1 MLPAGMETSFRQV
14 WEQVRWTLQDYGF
27 EREPQRVVIAGL
39 PGAGKKTLFNTLWG
53 REVIGSGVPLPL
65 TGADFGLFRLMD
77 LPCDLN
83 ESESFLYPL
92 PLEDATVIV
101 YVLNG
106 VRGLTPEDF
115 QWLSRLRVGRAAL
128 LILLNPVEGQALVD
142 KTGIEAQLALQ
153 VLSVAAN
160 DANAVRSLFV
170 EALLRAAPELLTP
183 LAAQLNAVRH
193 VAAQRIIR
201 QATVLGLAVSVE
213 PLPLLDLPLLI
224 GIQLRLL
231 SQLGTLYGKRV
242 SLQNDWQTVLAV
254 AFGVLLR
261 YGAQT
266 LMKFIPW
273 GGWIV
278 SGLLG
283 ASATWAVGQTALL
296 LHEDGSPVRLWW
308 RRWEG
313 RIHAR
318 TKRFHR

>member
-1 MLPAGMETSFRQV
+1 MLPAGMEGGFRQV
-14 WEQVRWTLQDYGF
+14 WEQVRWSLQDYSF
-27 EREPQRVVIAGL
+27 EREPQRVVITGL

-53 REVIGSGVPLPL
+53 REVIGAVPLPPM
-65 TGADFGLFRLMD
+65 GADFGLFRLMD

-92 PLEDATVIV
+92 PLEDATAIV
-101 YVLNG
+101 YVLHST
-106 VRGLTPEDF
+106 RGLTPEDF

-128 LILLNPVEGQALVD
+128 LVVLNQIEGQTIPDVS
-142 KTGIEAQLALQ
+142 GMEEQLALRI
-153 VLSVAAN
+153 LPIAAK
-160 DANAVRSLFV
+160 DTSAVCHLFV

-183 LAAQLNAVRH
+183 LAAQLGAVRH

-201 QATVLGLAVSVE
+201 QATVLGMAVSVE

-231 SQLGTLYGKRV
+231 SQLSALYGKRV

-273 GGWIV
+273 GGWIA
-278 SGLLG
+278 SGVLG

-296 LHEDGSPVRLWW
+296 LHEDSSPVRIWL
-308 RRWEG
+308 RRVEG
-313 RIHAR
+313 RIHAN
-318 TKRFHR
+318 TKRLHR